1 MTAERI
7 KALTSQ
13 LLRAENPEV
22 ADAVA
27 AELQKAIREYSAV
40 VRVRFGDGLIPAAPE
55 PPFGLETP

>member
-27 AELQKAIREYSAV
+27 AELQKAITEYSAV
-40 VRVRFGDGLIPAAPE
+40 VRVRFGDGVVPAPS
-55 PPFGLETP
+55 GLETL